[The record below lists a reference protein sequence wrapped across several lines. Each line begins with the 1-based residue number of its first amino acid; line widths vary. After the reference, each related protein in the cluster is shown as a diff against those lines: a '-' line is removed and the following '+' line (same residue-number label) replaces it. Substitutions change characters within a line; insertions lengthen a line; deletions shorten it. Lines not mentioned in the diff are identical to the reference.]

1 MSCKDIICWKPN
13 IYVLLLM
20 YKVDINLKVKE
31 SFLFIQTFF
40 SLRGRVLQ
48 APDLFVF
55 VKLSILIEVY

>member
-20 YKVDINLKVKE
+20 YIADIYLKVKE